1 MRCGIPAS
9 HCGGSRQVH
18 QIRRGRKTASTRRIL
33 SIAIGQ
39 LALARDDG
47 TLNQAGGKKR
57 GREPKA
63 KDPSAA
69 ELICLRRDRD
79 RLAERLRQA
88 ELIIEVQ
95 KNFRTARCQHQ
106 SDGRREDRMI
116 ATQQLGKEIGI
127 ARACHALDVPR
138 ATYYRRLK
146 PAVSTVPAVR
156 RTYPRTLSDE
166 E

>member
-18 QIRRGRKTASTRRIL
+18 QIRRGRRAASTRRTL

-57 GREPKA
+57 GRKPRA

-95 KNFRTARCQHQ
+95 K
-106 SDGRREDRMI
+106 
-116 ATQQLGKEIGI
+116 K
-127 ARACHALDVPR
+127 
-138 ATYYRRLK
+138 
-146 PAVSTVPAVR
+146 
-156 RTYPRTLSDE
+156 LSDCSMPAPVRQTTRRPNDRNPAAWKRE
-166 E
+166 SESPGHAMPWMPLVRPTIDG